1 MKLISIIIPY
11 YKKKRYIKLTLQSI
25 LRQKYK
31 NFEVLIVYD
40 DTETEDLLFIKKL
53 KKKDK
58 RIKLFI
64 NKKNMGAGMS
74 RNKGVKLSKGEYLA
88 FIDSDD
94 LWHPEKLKFQL
105 NHMIKNKI
113 SISHTSYNIID
124 TNNSKIGYR
133 PAKRIE
139 YKDLIKSCD
148 IGLST
153 VMIKKKLLKNNHFG
167 NLKTKEDYILW
178 LKLAK
183 KKFIF
188 HPIKKPLT
196 SWRSSKESLSSS
208 TIQKLFDGYLV
219 YRNFLKFSVLS
230 SLYSLC
236 VLSINY
242 LKK

>member
-31 NFEVLIVYD
+31 NFEILIIYD
-40 DTETEDLLFIKKL
+40 DADTEDLLFIKKL

-58 RIKLFI
+58 RIKLII
-64 NKKNMGAGMS
+64 NKKNIGAGMS
-74 RNKGVKLSKGEYLA
+74 RNKGVRLSKGEYLA
-88 FIDSDD
+88 FVDSDD
-94 LWHPEKLKFQL
+94 LWHPEKLKLQL
-105 NHMIKNKI
+105 SYMIKNKI
-113 SISHTSYNIID
+113 SISHTSYKIID

-133 PAKRIE
+133 HASRIE

-153 VMIKKKLLKNNHFG
+153 VMIKKKILKNNHFG

-178 LKLAK
+178 LKLSK
-183 KKFIF
+183 KNFIF

-196 SWRSSKESLSSS
+196 SWRYSKDSLSSS
-208 TIQKLFDGYLV
+208 TIQKLFDGYYV
-219 YRNFLKFSVLS
+219 YRNFLKFSVFY

-242 LKK
+242 LRK

>member
-11 YKKKRYIKLTLQSI
+11 YKKKIYIKLTLQSI

-31 NFEVLIVYD
+31 NFEILIIYD
-40 DTETEDLLFIKKL
+40 DADTEDLLFIKKL

-58 RIKLFI
+58 RIKLII
-64 NKKNMGAGMS
+64 NKKNIGAGMS
-74 RNKGVKLSKGEYLA
+74 RNKGVRLSKGEYLA
-88 FIDSDD
+88 FVDSDD
-94 LWHPEKLKFQL
+94 LWHPEKLKLQL
-105 NHMIKNKI
+105 SYMIKNKI
-113 SISHTSYNIID
+113 SISHTSYKIID

-133 PAKRIE
+133 HANRIE

-153 VMIKKKLLKNNHFG
+153 VMIKKKILKNNHFG

-178 LKLAK
+178 LKLSK
-183 KKFIF
+183 KNFIF

-196 SWRSSKESLSSS
+196 SWRYSKDSLSSS
-208 TIQKLFDGYLV
+208 TIQKLFDGYYV
-219 YRNFLKFSVLS
+219 YRNFLKFSVFY

-242 LKK
+242 LRK

>member
-31 NFEVLIVYD
+31 NFEILIIYD
-40 DTETEDLLFIKKL
+40 DADTEDLLFIKKV

-58 RIKLFI
+58 RIKLII
-64 NKKNMGAGMS
+64 NKKNIGAGMS
-74 RNKGVKLSKGEYLA
+74 RNKGVRLSKGEYLA
-88 FIDSDD
+88 FVDSDD
-94 LWHPEKLKFQL
+94 LWHPEKLKLQL
-105 NHMIKNKI
+105 SYMIKNKI
-113 SISHTSYNIID
+113 SISHTSYKIID

-133 PAKRIE
+133 HANKIE

-153 VMIKKKLLKNNHFG
+153 VMIKKKILKNNHFG

-178 LKLAK
+178 LKLSK
-183 KKFIF
+183 KNFIF

-196 SWRSSKESLSSS
+196 SWRYSKDSLSSS
-208 TIQKLFDGYLV
+208 TIQKLFDGYYV
-219 YRNFLKFSVLS
+219 YRNFLKFSVFY

-242 LKK
+242 LRK

>member
-31 NFEVLIVYD
+31 NFEILIIYD
-40 DTETEDLLFIKKL
+40 DADTEDLLFIKKL

-58 RIKLFI
+58 RIKLII
-64 NKKNMGAGMS
+64 NKKNIGAGMS

-88 FIDSDD
+88 FVDSDD
-94 LWHPEKLKFQL
+94 LWHPEKLKLQL
-105 NHMIKNKI
+105 SYMIKNKI
-113 SISHTSYNIID
+113 SISHTSYKIID

-133 PAKRIE
+133 HASRIE

-153 VMIKKKLLKNNHFG
+153 VMIKKKILKNNHFG

-178 LKLAK
+178 LKLSK
-183 KKFIF
+183 KNFIF

-196 SWRSSKESLSSS
+196 SWRYSKDSLSSS
-208 TIQKLFDGYLV
+208 TIQKLFDGYYV
-219 YRNFLKFSVLS
+219 YRNFLKFSVFY

-242 LKK
+242 LRK

>member
-31 NFEVLIVYD
+31 NFEILIIYD
-40 DTETEDLLFIKKL
+40 DADTEDLLFIKKL

-58 RIKLFI
+58 RIKLII
-64 NKKNMGAGMS
+64 NKKNIGAGMS
-74 RNKGVKLSKGEYLA
+74 RNKGVRLSKGEYLA
-88 FIDSDD
+88 FVDSDD
-94 LWHPEKLKFQL
+94 LWHPEKLKLQL
-105 NHMIKNKI
+105 SYMIKNKI
-113 SISHTSYNIID
+113 SISHTSYKIID

-133 PAKRIE
+133 HANRIE

-153 VMIKKKLLKNNHFG
+153 VMIKKKILKNNHFG

-178 LKLAK
+178 LKLSK
-183 KKFIF
+183 KNFIF

-196 SWRSSKESLSSS
+196 SWRYSKDSLSSS
-208 TIQKLFDGYLV
+208 TIQKLFDGYYV
-219 YRNFLKFSVLS
+219 YRNFLKFSVFY

-242 LKK
+242 LRK

>member
-31 NFEVLIVYD
+31 NFEILIIYD
-40 DTETEDLLFIKKL
+40 DADTEDLLFIKKL

-58 RIKLFI
+58 RIKLII
-64 NKKNMGAGMS
+64 NKKNIGAGMS

-88 FIDSDD
+88 FVDSDD
-94 LWHPEKLKFQL
+94 LWHPEKLKLQL
-105 NHMIKNKI
+105 SYMIKNKI
-113 SISHTSYNIID
+113 SISHTSYKIID

-133 PAKRIE
+133 HANRIE

-153 VMIKKKLLKNNHFG
+153 VMIKKKILKNNHFG

-178 LKLAK
+178 LKLSK
-183 KKFIF
+183 KNFIF

-196 SWRSSKESLSSS
+196 SWRYSKDSLSSS
-208 TIQKLFDGYLV
+208 TIQKLFDGYYV
-219 YRNFLKFSVLS
+219 YRNFLKFSVFY

-242 LKK
+242 LRK

>member
-1 MKLISIIIPY
+1 M
-11 YKKKRYIKLTLQSI
+11 
-25 LRQKYK
+25 RQKYK

-40 DTETEDLLFIKKL
+40 DADTEDLLFIKKL

-58 RIKLFI
+58 RIKLII
-64 NKKNMGAGMS
+64 NKKNIGAGMS
-74 RNKGVKLSKGEYLA
+74 RNKGVRLSKGEYLA
-88 FIDSDD
+88 FVDSDD
-94 LWHPEKLKFQL
+94 LWHPEKLKLQL
-105 NHMIKNKI
+105 SYMIKNKI
-113 SISHTSYNIID
+113 STSHTSYKIID

-133 PAKRIE
+133 HANKIE

-153 VMIKKKLLKNNHFG
+153 VMIKKKILKNNHFG

-178 LKLAK
+178 LKLSK
-183 KKFIF
+183 KNFIF

-196 SWRSSKESLSSS
+196 SWRYSKDSLSSS
-208 TIQKLFDGYLV
+208 TIQKLFDGYYV
-219 YRNFLKFSVLS
+219 YRNFLKFSVFY

>member
-31 NFEVLIVYD
+31 NFEILIIYD
-40 DTETEDLLFIKKL
+40 DADTEDLLFIKKL

-58 RIKLFI
+58 RIKLII
-64 NKKNMGAGMS
+64 NKKNIGAGMS
-74 RNKGVKLSKGEYLA
+74 RNKGVRLSKGEYLA
-88 FIDSDD
+88 FVDSDD
-94 LWHPEKLKFQL
+94 LWHPEKLKLQL
-105 NHMIKNKI
+105 SYMIKNKI
-113 SISHTSYNIID
+113 SISHTSYKIID

-133 PAKRIE
+133 HANKIE

-153 VMIKKKLLKNNHFG
+153 VMIKKKILKNNHFG

-178 LKLAK
+178 LKLSK
-183 KKFIF
+183 KNFIF

-196 SWRSSKESLSSS
+196 SWRYSKDSLSSS
-208 TIQKLFDGYLV
+208 TIQKLFDGYYV
-219 YRNFLKFSVLS
+219 YRNFLKFSVFY

-242 LKK
+242 LRK

>member
-31 NFEVLIVYD
+31 NFEILIIYD
-40 DTETEDLLFIKKL
+40 DADTEDLLFIKKL

-58 RIKLFI
+58 RIKLII
-64 NKKNMGAGMS
+64 NKKNIGAGMS
-74 RNKGVKLSKGEYLA
+74 RNKGVRLSKGEYLA
-88 FIDSDD
+88 FVDSDD
-94 LWHPEKLKFQL
+94 LWHPEKLKLQL
-105 NHMIKNKI
+105 SYMIKNKI
-113 SISHTSYNIID
+113 SISHTSYKIID

-133 PAKRIE
+133 HANRIE

-153 VMIKKKLLKNNHFG
+153 VMIKKKILKNNHFG

-178 LKLAK
+178 LKLSK
-183 KKFIF
+183 KNFIF

-196 SWRSSKESLSSS
+196 SWRYSKDSLSSS
-208 TIQKLFDGYLV
+208 TIQKLFDV
-219 YRNFLKFSVLS
+219 YFVFRNFLKFSVFY

-242 LKK
+242 LRK